1 MSPTVRGRIVDENG
15 NAWSGL
21 RAEIP
26 AEYLLKPKRFRSD
39 PTGADGRFSVKIPD
53 TSEIPD
59 ADVRAVD
66 GVLRPLC
73 ELKRVVLTGD
83 PVDAGDITVRRADRN
98 GLLVTQLTGT
108 PRFVSTGNALKV
120 LIDGEEAFGRVV
132 DELERVQ
139 TLAQSSPAVS
149 HRVDMTQLFFAT
161 PPVFDN
167 DPRKE
172 EPKLIFRFVPPAIVP
187 ITTLNTQPV
196 PRPGDKRPE
205 RLLLDLA
212 RASNPVKTRI
222 LLNHPSLG
230 WPEGV
235 LWLVALPLA
244 AAGLIGATAGLIGL
258 AVGIGWALFFPVAI
272 PVAIALYFIEIAVAR
287 GQLAANSHVEQL
299 TAYFEAALG
308 SGPARQQIVVRGFRQ
323 PTPDHGV
330 MHPKMLIVDGER
342 AVVLGSP
349 FGQRYYDDQL
359 HRIED
364 PRRGHNTSP
373 VVHDVSVAVNGP
385 AVRHIDETFHTFW
398 NEDLSTPDP
407 QPATSPAAQTT
418 GEDGIAD
425 VQIVRTMSGGRFAS
439 LNDRSE
445 KGILESYLRAFAAA
459 KHVIFIETQYFTDSV
474 IADALE
480 QVLKTTGVQVILL
493 LNIKPDI
500 PRYPERQGE
509 LVRRLRKAGAA
520 RLGVFTRWSY
530 DHTQTPPWIAPVY
543 LHTKAAVVDDAWAT
557 IGSANLDG
565 LSLDYNMVFSPLV
578 VGETTATEV
587 NVNIFN
593 GGDHSASPLV
603 DLVRRRLWAEHLGFL
618 GTDGK
623 PDPGNSRL
631 TRPVATTDW
640 LDLWTREAGKASDHV
655 TDALS
660 DPLPGFVLPY
670 PDGDEAGSLKEP
682 AQHLRELLGIELRV
696 RPIGTIRSFDFS
708 TQRWE
713 NKTGEDQS

>member
-1 MSPTVRGRIVDENG
+1 MSPTVRGRIVDEDG
-15 NAWSGL
+15 SAWAGL

-26 AEYLLKPKRFRSD
+26 AEYLLNPKRYRSD
-39 PTGADGRFSVKIPD
+39 PTGADGTFSVKVPD
-53 TSEIPD
+53 VTDMPD
-59 ADVRAVD
+59 VDVRAVD
-66 GVLRPLC
+66 AVLRPLC

-83 PVDAGDITVRRADRN
+83 PVNAGDITVRRADRN

-108 PRFVSTGNALKV
+108 AKFVSQGNALKV
-120 LIDGEEAFGRVV
+120 LVDGVEAFGRVV
-132 DELERVQ
+132 DELERVGQ
-139 TLAQSSPAVS
+139 MSQSNPAVS

-161 PPVFDN
+161 PPEFDN
-167 DPRKE
+167 DPAKE
-172 EPKLIFRFVPPAIVP
+172 TPKLIFRFVPPTIVP
-187 ITTLNTQPV
+187 ITTPNTAPV

-205 RLLLDLA
+205 RMLLDLA

-244 AAGLIGATAGLIGL
+244 AAGVVGAAAGLIGL
-258 AVGIGWALFFPVAI
+258 AAGIGWALFFPVAI
-272 PVAIALYFIEIAVAR
+272 PVAIVLYFVEIAIAR
-287 GQLAANSHVEQL
+287 GQLAAYSHVEEL

-308 SGPARQQIVVRGFRQ
+308 SSPARQQIDVRGFKQ
-323 PTPDHGV
+323 PIPDHGV

-349 FGQRYYDDQL
+349 FGQRYYDDEL
-359 HRIED
+359 HPIED

-373 VVHDVSVAVNGP
+373 VVHDVSVAVIGP

-398 NEDLSTPDP
+398 NEDLSTPAP
-407 QPATSPAAQTT
+407 QPATSPAAQTQ
-418 GEDGIAD
+418 GEDGIAEI
-425 VQIVRTMSGGRFAS
+425 QIVRTMSGQRFES

-459 KHVIFIETQYFTDSV
+459 KHFIFVETQYFTDSV
-474 IADALE
+474 ITDALE
-480 QVLKTTGVQVILL
+480 QVLKTTSVQVILL

-500 PRYPERQGE
+500 LRYPERQGE
-509 LVRRLRKAGAA
+509 LVQRLRKAGAA

-530 DHTQTPPWIAPVY
+530 DHTRTPPWVAPVY
-543 LHTKAAVVDDAWAT
+543 LHTKAAVVDDTWAT

-593 GGDHSASPLV
+593 GGAHPASPLV

-618 GTDGK
+618 GTGGT
-623 PDPGNSRL
+623 PDPGDSRL
-631 TRPVATTDW
+631 TRPLATTDW
-640 LDLWTREAGKASDHV
+640 LDLWTREASKASDHV
-655 TDALS
+655 TDGRS
-660 DPLPGFVLPY
+660 DALPGFVLDY
-670 PDGDEAGSLKEP
+670 PDKDGGSLKEP
-682 AQHLRELLGIELRV
+682 AQHLRALLGVELRV
-696 RPIGTIRSFDFS
+696 RPIGTIRSFDFF

-713 NKTGEDQS
+713 NETGEDPS